1 MVNGASDTK
10 DAAAGGH
17 WYSCGHHVVAV
28 LDQSSS
34 RKSRNMQ
41 DRGWLGKVKVQS
53 AKVEDDEE
61 EQDKVQRTKQ

>member
-1 MVNGASDTK
+1 
-10 DAAAGGH
+10 
-17 WYSCGHHVVAV
+17 
-28 LDQSSS
+28 
-34 RKSRNMQ
+34 MQ